1 MEKQRQQT
9 GQHAYE
15 EESRKLEMRDQINVG
30 SSSTGIDGW
39 KSRSTTDGLLR
50 DGKKAIKINSISNV
64 ANIEIETIGSEYQS
78 GRGEHT
84 IK

>member
-1 MEKQRQQT
+1 MKKQRQQMS
-9 GQHAYE
+9 QYACE
-15 EESRKLEMRDQINVG
+15 EESRKVEVRDQINVG

-64 ANIEIETIGSEYQS
+64 ANIERSKASEYQN
-78 GRGEHT
+78 GRSEHT

>member
-1 MEKQRQQT
+1 MKKQRQQMS
-9 GQHAYE
+9 QYACE
-15 EESRKLEMRDQINVG
+15 EESRKVEVRDQINVG

-64 ANIEIETIGSEYQS
+64 ANIERSEASEYQN
-78 GRGEHT
+78 GRSEHA